1 MRTKALWLL
10 VVASALAMLAGCA
23 DKPVE
28 FGVEVKV
35 LLDGRPVKDAEIVV
49 DGVAEGRTDASGVFA
64 KSFTRLPEQTVQLA
78 VRKETG
84 KFRAK
89 PWEKTFAVTR
99 RKGSD
104 PKATHAFTAE
114 LQRYVVVAVSHD
126 GKPVA
131 GAQVSIEGKEVGATA
146 ESGELEHTFD
156 KWPKAGLRVA
166 VKKEGFGDTSVVHR
180 GESGDR
186 IGVPLYN
193 SAVVTVEALE
203 ERNGVS
209 RPIEG
214 ATVAIGGDEVGKTGK
229 NGIYT
234 YRHKGK
240 VGGTVPVRISAAGYL
255 PSAATRSVTLGGN
268 RKIRHYFQSTAGERP
283 RTAFLGFASNTRG
296 EDIDD
301 VVKRVDSAFVQE
313 LFGAKAFT
321 QVPAATARDLIK
333 RSKLS
338 YEKLQKAGWR
348 GTPLAAAVDVIVFG
362 SVARGEGDSFVIEV
376 SFFTPDG
383 KLAMSQAAIAASS
396 GSWRVGRAVN
406 ELVANAVSSY
416 PVAGVV
422 TAVSG
427 ENVQISVGRN
437 QFPVNGED
445 LFVVQSA
452 KRGEEGRIS
461 GYTDGGTV
469 KVRRARDDY
478 SETQAE
484 ALHGEPRPGDRV
496 VRLDLA
502 RRADAGD
509 GRVVVAVKGGRSGE
523 EAALAGVNVYVDQ
536 RWAGTTDRRG
546 EVGVPLRTG
555 RKYQVMVYRHG
566 YEQGRASIEPTKSG
580 ERHDFAL
587 KSFTSEFTV
596 ESEPA
601 GATVQLDDQRIGTT
615 PITKPY
621 PVTLGFRSVR
631 IDAGGDWR
639 AWEEVIE
646 FKREEESRKI
656 VLHKDF
662 LKLADR
668 AENARQFDEAI
679 RLYTAAPKEHP
690 DYPELRHRLGQLYL
704 DDKRDY
710 DRAIAELEHVQAL
723 PEVDELVLKQY
734 AVVYTNLGKAYY
746 AKGES
751 LLRGNRNDALP
762 YFAKAA
768 KALDRARENTRFFP
782 NERHDEAVHDTYYYR
797 ALAYHHLYQVS
808 KRDALLPSV
817 ELAWN
822 EYLDFF
828 PAKLRGRPEFEQLRE
843 SGEKLAKQ
851 AQVR

>member
-1 MRTKALWLL
+1 MRTKALCLF
-10 VVASALAMLAGCA
+10 VIVSALALAAGCA
-23 DKPVE
+23 DKPVD
-28 FGVEVKV
+28 FPLEVKV
-35 LLDGRPVKDAEIVV
+35 LLDGRPVKDADIVV
-49 DGVAEGRTDASGVFA
+49 DGTAEGRTDAQGLFA
-64 KSFTRLPEQTVQLA
+64 KRFARLPEQPVRLE
-78 VRKETG
+78 VRKEAD

-89 PWEKTFAVTR
+89 PWEKTFALKR
-99 RKGSD
+99 RGGSE
-104 PKATHAFTAE
+104 PREAQAFTVE

-131 GAQVSIEGKEVGATA
+131 GAEVTVEGNPAGATS

-156 KWPKAGLRVA
+156 KWPKSGLRVA
-166 VKKEGFGDTSVVHR
+166 VRKEGYGDASLVHR

-186 IGVPLYN
+186 IGVPLHN

-203 ERNGVS
+203 ERNGVG

-214 ATVAIGGDEVGKTGK
+214 ATVAIGGNEVGKTGK
-229 NGIYT
+229 NGILV

-240 VGGTVPVRISAAGYL
+240 LGGTVPVRISAAGYL
-255 PSAATRSVTLGGN
+255 PSAATRSVTLAGN

-283 RTAFLGFASNTRG
+283 RAAFLGFAANTRG

-301 VVKRVDSAFVQE
+301 VVKRVESAFVQE

-333 RSKLS
+333 RSKLT
-338 YEKLQKAGWR
+338 YEKLQTTGWR
-348 GTPLAAAVDVIVFG
+348 GTALAEAVDVIVFG
-362 SVARGEGDSFVIEV
+362 SVARAEGDSFVIEV

-383 KLAMSQAAIAASS
+383 KLAMSQAAVAASS

-406 ELVANAVSSY
+406 ALVANVLSAY

-427 ENVQISVGRN
+427 ETVQINVGRN
-437 QFPVNGED
+437 QFPINGED
-445 LFVVQSA
+445 LFVVQSV
-452 KRGEEGRIS
+452 KRGEDGRITGHS
-461 GYTDGGTV
+461 EGGTV

-478 SETQAE
+478 AEAQAE
-484 ALHGEPRPGDRV
+484 ALRGEPRPGDRV
-496 VRLDLA
+496 VRLDA
-502 RRADAGD
+502 AARADGAD
-509 GRVVVAVKGGRSGE
+509 WVVIAVKGGKSGE
-523 EAALAGVNVYVDQ
+523 EAALRGANVYVDQ
-536 RWAGTTDRRG
+536 RWVGTTNRRG
-546 EVGVPLRTG
+546 EVGVSLRPG
-555 RKYQVMVYRHG
+555 RKYQVIVYRHG
-566 YEQGRASIEPTKSG
+566 YEQGTASIEPAKKG
-580 ERHDFAL
+580 ERHEFAL
-587 KSFTSEFTV
+587 KSFISDFTV
-596 ESEPA
+596 ESEPS

-639 AWEEVIE
+639 AWEEVVE
-646 FKREEESRKI
+646 FKRPEENRKI
-656 VLHKDF
+656 VLHKDY

-690 DYPELRHRLGQLYL
+690 DYAELRHRLGQLYL

-710 DRAIAELEHVQAL
+710 DRAIAELELVQAI

-751 LLRGNRNDALP
+751 LLRGNRNDALQ

-797 ALAYHHLYQVS
+797 ALAYHNLYQVT

-817 ELAWN
+817 ELAWH
-822 EYLDFF
+822 EYVDFF
-828 PAKLRGRPEFEQLRE
+828 PARLRGRPEFEQLRE

-851 AQVR
+851 VQGR

>member
-1 MRTKALWLL
+1 MRTKALCLF

-23 DKPVE
+23 DKPVDFE
-28 FGVEVKV
+28 LEVKV
-35 LLDGRPVKDAEIVV
+35 LLDGRPVKDADVVV
-49 DGVAEGRTDASGVFA
+49 DGTAEGRTDANGVFA
-64 KSFTRLPEQTVQLA
+64 KSFARLPEQPVQLA
-78 VRKETG
+78 VKKESD

-89 PWEKTFAVTR
+89 AWENTFSVKR

-104 PKATHAFTAE
+104 PKEKQAFTVE

-126 GKPVA
+126 GRPLGGV
-131 GAQVSIEGKEVGATA
+131 QVSVEGKEAGATA
-146 ESGELEHTFD
+146 ESGELEYSFD

-166 VKKEGFGDTSVVHR
+166 VKKEGFGDTSVVHK

-186 IGVPLYN
+186 IGVALYN
-193 SAVVTVEALE
+193 SAVVSVEALE

-214 ATVAIGGDEVGKTGK
+214 ASVAIGGTEVGRTGK
-229 NGIYT
+229 NGIHT

-255 PSAATRSVTLGGN
+255 PSVATRSVTLGGS

-283 RTAFLGFASNTRG
+283 RAALLGFAANTRG

-301 VVKRVDSAFVQE
+301 VVKRVESAFVQE
-313 LFGAKAFT
+313 LAGAKAFT
-321 QVPAATARDLIK
+321 QVPTATARDLIK

-338 YEKLQKAGWR
+338 YEKLQTAGWR
-348 GTPLAAAVDVIVFG
+348 GTPLAEAVDVIVFG
-362 SVARGEGDSFVIEV
+362 SVARGEGDSFVIEA
-376 SFFTPDG
+376 SFYEPNG
-383 KLAMSQAAIAASS
+383 KLAMSQAATAASS
-396 GSWRVGRAVN
+396 GGWRVGRAVN
-406 ELVANAVSSY
+406 ELVSNVVSAY
-416 PVAGVV
+416 PIAGVITV
-422 TAVSG
+422 VNG
-427 ENVQISVGRN
+427 ESFQINVGRN

-452 KRGEEGRIS
+452 KRGEDGRIA

-469 KVRRARDDY
+469 KIRRARDDHA
-478 SETQAE
+478 EAQPE

-502 RRADAGD
+502 RRADGAGN
-509 GRVVVAVKGGRSGE
+509 VVIAVKGGRSGE
-523 EAALAGVNVYVDQ
+523 EAALPGANVYVDQ

-546 EVGVPLRTG
+546 EVGVPLRPG

-566 YEQGRASIEPTKSG
+566 YAQGTASIEPAKPG
-580 ERHDFAL
+580 ERLDFAL
-587 KSFTSEFTV
+587 KSFTSDFTV
-596 ESEPA
+596 ESEPS

-646 FKREEESRKI
+646 FKRQEESRKI
-656 VLHKDF
+656 VLHKDY

-710 DRAIAELEHVQAL
+710 DRAIAELELVQAI

-746 AKGES
+746 VKGES
-751 LLRGNRNDALP
+751 LLRGNRNDALQ
-762 YFAKAA
+762 YFAKAV

-797 ALAYHHLYQVS
+797 ALAYHNLYQVT
-808 KRDALLPSV
+808 KREALLPSV
-817 ELAWN
+817 ELAWH
-822 EYLDFF
+822 EYMDFF
-828 PAKLRGRPEFEQLRE
+828 PAKLRGKPEFEHLRE

-851 AQVR
+851 VQGR